1 MKQREFEVIIEP
13 DGTVE
18 VQVRGFKGRGCL
30 EVAAWFEQTIGE
42 LQSKQLTSEFYD
54 PEEQV
59 QYRVDQHH

>member
-1 MKQREFEVIIEP
+1 MKAREFEVIIGS

-30 EVAAWFEQTIGE
+30 EVARWFEQVVGE
-42 LQSKQLTSEFYD
+42 LHSQQLTSEYYD

-59 QYRVDQHH
+59 QYRVDQRH